1 MSGLDLGAELRSPF
15 AHVPDPPGETEA
27 PGRSGD
33 APADAWLEQ
42 DWATDDEAGED
53 WVHLPDELD
62 ELDGRW
68 SAQETEGPAQGQPRD
83 HGAPFASDP
92 PAEAFFPVRSTDPR
106 GAEVSYASE
115 DGRGVGNASR
125 RFGARRGTR
134 RHAAVD
140 LHARR
145 DDEVV
150 ACEDGRIVAFF
161 GFCCGTTKTSWA
173 LLVDHGHVVINYGE
187 VDPRSLDRLGLHT
200 GDSVRAGQIIAY
212 IGVNPR
218 GSSMLHFET
227 YAPGTKRS
235 LRWPAASAAPS
246 GLLDPTRYLLALAPR
261 LSPGGAAP
269 ALATPGAESP
279 ALRPVLRRGSRGEP
293 VRRLQRALTA
303 AGFAADVDGDFG
315 RLTLAAV
322 RAFQASRALV
332 VDGIVGS
339 NTWRA
344 LDAAAAGSGGSAGSA
359 PSSASAASSGPSTTA
374 GGTPS
379 ATSLAV
385 LRADARGRTPFRYHF
400 TPDDLVWSAK
410 LLVHEAGGRDDVENR
425 AVLWAMFNR
434 YALFTHTVY
443 SSFTDFIRAYS
454 TTLQPVLRSSRA
466 AARHAHKGD
475 AVYWK
480 AGGNYPGT
488 TIPRGQL
495 VRHRKIQAAP
505 WEEVK
510 ASARDLATRALCG
523 ELPNPGIGLASEFA
537 STWVFYVQR
546 HKRQPTRAEWET
558 YTRELAQRRSLV
570 WVPLPEVEPRR
581 NVFFVSQRV
590 SSLPHNSV
598 AVVPATSQ
606 GELEEDEAHTGS
618 DALED
623 EDDWVARLDEGE
635 EPVVRPDDADVPL
648 PAADLLSAD
657 VGPLLETIDGPGFE
671 LEEPGTS
678 TCVASAEPDPAGAGP
693 HPLLKRWGG
702 SAHSSRPA
710 VGFAQQHLNEWL
722 ARHAAGTASCVST
735 AGAGAYVDARLAE
748 LRGMGQLPLDVDCR
762 FAAASEA
769 ATRAFQACHGLA
781 RDGRIG
787 PLTWPPLLAYAPSSG
802 RPTPPSG
809 PSASA
814 GLSALEARYL
824 PPAGGTDV
832 APISRRATV
841 RPIIDGLDYFAQIQA
856 QAAALVTGDAWFVTG
871 WWFTPGF
878 TFRSGKTIQDLLL
891 DAVSAG
897 VDVRVILWANRQ
909 VLDNPGLAG
918 ALGAGPYARVVT
930 QNVRGAETLRTASRG
945 GGAPLADRVLID
957 WSGNGASSHH
967 MKLNYFSHQGTDLAF
982 VGGIDYVQNRLDAPE
997 HRPPSSFWHDAGVR
1011 VDGDAAR
1018 RVMETFDFRWRE
1030 ASTLSPATYD
1040 IGAGPRRYN
1049 PTVAPIVPPPTGPA
1063 APASTDTAIQVV
1075 RSVPDSKEFGL
1086 LRNEPWAT
1094 LPATGIHEV
1103 RKTFQS
1109 VLAGAQRYVYVEDQ
1123 MFDATSSMFP
1133 ALVDCC
1139 RRGVKVIAVLPGR
1152 GDPLDMPG
1160 TVARVLS
1167 PAVVSG
1173 IVDKLTA
1180 AEKGNFAVWHL
1191 DGIVVHSKLLLVDDA
1206 VMSIGSANFMDR
1218 SMEFTA
1224 QGDDSECSVVAVTTG
1239 ALAGDLRVRL
1249 WSEHLRVSGAT
1260 QQAEL
1265 RDLSRS
1271 LGFWRPGWGSGLT
1284 FAHPESRLV
1293 FVGPTPV
1300 PAPLTPVP
1308 AGTGSSSGG

>member
-1 MSGLDLGAELRSPF
+1 M
-15 AHVPDPPGETEA
+15 
-27 PGRSGD
+27 
-33 APADAWLEQ
+33 
-42 DWATDDEAGED
+42 
-53 WVHLPDELD
+53 
-62 ELDGRW
+62 
-68 SAQETEGPAQGQPRD
+68 
-83 HGAPFASDP
+83 
-92 PAEAFFPVRSTDPR
+92 
-106 GAEVSYASE
+106 
-115 DGRGVGNASR
+115 
-125 RFGARRGTR
+125 
-134 RHAAVD
+134 
-140 LHARR
+140 
-145 DDEVV
+145 
-150 ACEDGRIVAFF
+150 
-161 GFCCGTTKTSWA
+161 
-173 LLVDHGHVVINYGE
+173 
-187 VDPRSLDRLGLHT
+187 
-200 GDSVRAGQIIAY
+200 
-212 IGVNPR
+212 
-218 GSSMLHFET
+218 
-227 YAPGTKRS
+227 
-235 LRWPAASAAPS
+235 
-246 GLLDPTRYLLALAPR
+246 
-261 LSPGGAAP
+261 
-269 ALATPGAESP
+269 
-279 ALRPVLRRGSRGEP
+279 
-293 VRRLQRALTA
+293 
-303 AGFAADVDGDFG
+303 
-315 RLTLAAV
+315 
-322 RAFQASRALV
+322 
-332 VDGIVGS
+332 
-339 NTWRA
+339 
-344 LDAAAAGSGGSAGSA
+344 
-359 PSSASAASSGPSTTA
+359 
-374 GGTPS
+374 
-379 ATSLAV
+379 
-385 LRADARGRTPFRYHF
+385 
-400 TPDDLVWSAK
+400 WSAK
-410 LLVHEAGGRDDVENR
+410 LLVHEAGGRDDVENQ

-443 SSFTDFIRAYS
+443 STFTDFIRAYS
-454 TTLQPVLRSSRA
+454 TTLQPVLRNPRA

-480 AGGNYPGT
+480 AGGHYPGT

-495 VRHRKIQAAP
+495 VRHREIQAAP
-505 WEEVK
+505 WEDVK
-510 ASARDLATRALCG
+510 ASARDVATRALRG
-523 ELPNPGIGLASEFA
+523 DLPNPGIGLASEFA

-546 HKRQPTRAEWET
+546 HKRQPTREQWEA
-558 YTRELAQRRSLV
+558 YTRELAQRRLLV
-570 WVPLPEVEPRR
+570 WMPLREVEPRR

-590 SSLPHNSV
+590 SSLPPDSV
-598 AVVPATSQ
+598 TIAPAKPQ
-606 GELEEDEAHTGS
+606 GELEEDEARTLA

-623 EDDWVARLDEGE
+623 EDDWLARLDEGE
-635 EPVVRPDDADVPL
+635 GSAAPEDAGVPF
-648 PAADLLSAD
+648 PAAELLSAD
-657 VGPLLETIDGPGFE
+657 VGPLLETIDGPGFQ
-671 LEEPGTS
+671 LEEVETS
-678 TCVASAEPDPAGAGP
+678 TCVASAEPDPAGVGP

-722 ARHAAGTASCVST
+722 ARHAAGTAPCVTT
-735 AGAGAYVDARLAE
+735 AVASAYVDARLAE

-787 PLTWPPLLAYAPSSG
+787 PLTWPPLLAYAPSGG
-802 RPTPPSG
+802 RPSPPAG
-809 PSASA
+809 PSPSA

-841 RPIIDGLDYFAQIQA
+841 QPIIDGRDYFAQIQA
-856 QAAALVTGDAWFVTG
+856 QAAALGAGDAWFLTG

-878 TFRSGKTIQDLLL
+878 TFSTGKTIQDLLL
-891 DAVSAG
+891 DAVTAG
-897 VDVRVILWANRQ
+897 VDVRVIVWANRQ
-909 VLDNPGLAG
+909 VIDNPGLAG

-930 QNVRGAETLRTASRG
+930 ENVRGAETLRAASRG
-945 GGAPLADRVLID
+945 GSTPLADRVLID

-1030 ASTLSPATYD
+1030 ASTLSPASYD
-1040 IGAGPRRYN
+1040 IGAGARGYN
-1049 PTVAPIVPPPTGPA
+1049 PAVPPMSPPSTGAA
-1063 APASTDTAIQVV
+1063 APPSTETAIQVV
-1075 RSVPDSKEFGL
+1075 RSVPDSKEFDL
-1086 LRNEPWAT
+1086 LRNKPWAT

-1109 VLAGAQRYVYVEDQ
+1109 VLAAAQRYVYVEDQ
-1123 MFDATSSMFP
+1123 MFNATSSMFP

-1167 PAVVSG
+1167 PPVVLG
-1173 IVDKLTA
+1173 IVDKLTP
-1180 AEKGNFAVWHL
+1180 AEQENLAVWHL

-1239 ALAGDLRVRL
+1239 ALAADLRVRL

-1300 PAPLTPVP
+1300 PAPPTPVP